1 MTIKNLGIIIAVLT
15 VMLSS
20 GLTAVAEVPADMMLA
35 KADSAY
41 SAGEYSEAVRI

>member
-1 MTIKNLGIIIAVLT
+1 MTIKNWGIIIAVLT

-35 KADSAY
+35 KADSR
-41 SAGEYSEAVRI
+41 SEERRVGKECM